1 MQHCGYTYIKK
12 IYLFN
17 QNSNFSE
24 YPVFLLA
31 TSHSYK
37 VENVQGCTKQGK
49 QEGAER
55 EAIGL
60 RQHHTEVSVDLQGHS
75 EAGAGWP
82 FRVVQAETR
91 ALGFYI
97 PIAHPHWILAF
108 LGRVGPDAV

>member
-1 MQHCGYTYIKK
+1 MDILILKKFICLTKIQISVSILCFYSLPPTAIKRRMFK
-12 IYLFN
+12 
-17 QNSNFSE
+17 
-24 YPVFLLA
+24 
-31 TSHSYK
+31 
-37 VENVQGCTKQGK
+37 GCTKQGK

-60 RQHHTEVSVDLQGHS
+60 GQHHTEVSVDLQGHL

-97 PIAHPHWILAF
+97 PIARPHWILAF
-108 LGRVGPDAV
+108 LGRVGPDGV